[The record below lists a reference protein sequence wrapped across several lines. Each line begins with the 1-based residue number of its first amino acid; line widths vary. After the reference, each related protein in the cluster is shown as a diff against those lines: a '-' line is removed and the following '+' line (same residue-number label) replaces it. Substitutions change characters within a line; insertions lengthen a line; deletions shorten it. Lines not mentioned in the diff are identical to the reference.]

1 MDIKQI
7 NNTPPHSEYKNPCD
21 ILNQSTSQQVSFIL
35 ISYMVDGSVIG
46 ILKQGRLTTKI
57 NCYCTFCLLY
67 PRKHSV
73 VYTGMYIIVN
83 CIYLVPTN
91 IILFK
96 KAIIT
101 NQNSL
106 ALKSIVKSYSQR
118 NCLIPYG
125 I

>member
-1 MDIKQI
+1 VDIKQI

-57 NCYCTFCLLY
+57 NCYCTFYLFY
-67 PRKHSV
+67 PRKYRV
-73 VYTGMYIIVN
+73 DVLYTGILYVIVYN
-83 CIYLVPTN
+83 SEYN
-91 IILFK
+91 IVQ

-106 ALKSIVKSYSQR
+106 ALKSKVKSYSQR